1 MNTEQSTQ
9 MIVEQARTMIYENFC
24 FHCHYSSIS
33 GTQNAYAY
41 YEDHKKQ
48 QKELYKSSI
57 PIAIDT
63 NVLLELYGISFKE
76 RNAFL
81 KFINENAH
89 RIIITSQVQTE
100 YMQHRI
106 GAIQSFV
113 KTLKEVEG
121 FPKKIQDTLK
131 QAFDTALSQ
140 LKSNGNRPI
149 VLNDM
154 TDVPNLLKDVR
165 EFLEQN
171 KFEEAFVNE
180 LEQKFAP
187 LSESVKKGVTDSLG
201 KAVYELDDPV
211 LAALSKTTI
220 LDKLSIE
227 EETFL
232 RERYD
237 NLLNDFT
244 QNKQDFNKKDLY
256 TFPGCGDRKKIKEGR
271 DPLGDFIIYH
281 ELLSYMKNRN
291 QDVVYLTNDV
301 AKSDWIKPDGKPF
314 NHYIVDT
321 YINTGH
327 MLYIF
332 NARDFTTL
340 SFEAVAE
347 VDSSESEDST
357 EDVPTTPAEPAPA
370 PVVDNHG
377 EQANASVQQEGGDN
391 SEHEGE
397 REDSLPAETEDS
409 TSEDSPVHET
419 LQRDNNYSY
428 LRDVSKDRFMQELET
443 ALLWAESYGDGYVG
457 KDYFVYSIL
466 GHKRFHFSSSL
477 RMLNA
482 LETEGLVVVTD
493 EEHDGHTV
501 KCLKKGAI
509 AG

>member
-1 MNTEQSTQ
+1 MNTEQT
-9 MIVEQARTMIYENFC
+9 ILPATEQTRTVIDENFC
-24 FHCHYSSIS
+24 FHCHYPSIS
-33 GTQNAYAY
+33 GTQNAFAY

-63 NVLLELYGISFKE
+63 NVLLELYSISFKE

-89 RIIITSQVQTE
+89 RIIITSQVQME
-100 YMQHRI
+100 YMRHRI
-106 GAIQSFV
+106 SAIQSFA

-121 FPKKIQDTLK
+121 FPKKIQDGLK
-131 QAFDTALSQ
+131 QAFDTALNQ

-154 TDVPNLLKDVR
+154 SDVPNLLKDVR
-165 EFLEQN
+165 EFLEQH

-187 LSESVKKGVTDSLG
+187 LAESVKKGVTDSLG
-201 KAVYELDDPV
+201 KAVCELNDPV

-220 LDKLSIE
+220 LENLSVE

-232 RERYD
+232 RERYG

-244 QNKQDFNKKDLY
+244 QNKQDINKKDLY

-271 DPLGDFIIYH
+271 DPLGDFFIYH
-281 ELLSYMKNRN
+281 ELLSYMKNKN

-301 AKSDWIKPDGKPF
+301 TKSDWIKPDGKPF

-347 VDSSESEDST
+347 VDSSESDDST
-357 EDVPTTPAEPAPA
+357 EDALAAPVENVPTMI
-370 PVVDNHG
+370 VDNHG
-377 EQANASVQQEGGDN
+377 ELANAGAQQDGRNHNDHEDSDIGGGDTTN
-391 SEHEGE
+391 EASP
-397 REDSLPAETEDS
+397 RQETVE
-409 TSEDSPVHET
+409 
-419 LQRDNNYSY
+419 RDNNYSY
-428 LRDVSKDRFMQELET
+428 LRDVSRERFMQELET

-477 RMLNA
+477 RMLDA
-482 LETEGLVVVTD
+482 LVTEGLVVVTD
-493 EEHDGHTV
+493 EEHDGHVV
-501 KCLKKGAI
+501 KCLKKA
-509 AG
+509 AV

>member
-1 MNTEQSTQ
+1 MNTEQITQ
-9 MIVEQARTMIYENFC
+9 PVAEQTKTVIGESFC
-24 FHCHYSSIS
+24 FHCHYPSIS
-33 GTQNAYAY
+33 GTQNAFAY

-63 NVLLELYGISFKE
+63 NVLLELYSISFKE

-100 YMQHRI
+100 YMRHRI
-106 GAIQSFV
+106 SAIQSFV

-121 FPKKIQDTLK
+121 FPKKIQDSLK

-154 TDVPNLLKDVR
+154 SDVPNLLKEVR
-165 EFLEQN
+165 EFLEQH

-187 LSESVKKGVTDSLG
+187 LTESVKKGVEDSLG
-201 KAVYELDDPV
+201 KAVYELNDPV
-211 LAALSKTTI
+211 LAALSKTNI
-220 LDKLSIE
+220 LEELSVD

-232 RERYD
+232 RERFD
-237 NLLNDFT
+237 ALMDEFN
-244 QNKQDFNKKDLY
+244 QNIQDINKKDLY
-256 TFPGCGDRKKIKEGR
+256 TFPGCGDRKKLKEGR
-271 DPLGDFIIYH
+271 DPLGDFFIYH
-281 ELLSYMKNRN
+281 ELLSYMKNKN

-301 AKSDWIKPDGKPF
+301 TKSDWIKPDGKPF

-347 VDSSESEDST
+347 VDSSESDDST
-357 EDVPTTPAEPAPA
+357 EDALTEPVEDVPTTT
-370 PVVDNHG
+370 VDNNG
-377 EQANASVQQEGGDN
+377 EQADAGAQQDGGNHNDNEDADVNASAAEGSDTTIEASQRQEPM
-391 SEHEGE
+391 E
-397 REDSLPAETEDS
+397 
-409 TSEDSPVHET
+409 
-419 LQRDNNYSY
+419 RDNNYSY
-428 LRDVSKDRFMQELET
+428 LRDVSKERFMQELET

-477 RMLNA
+477 RMLDA
-482 LETEGLVVVTD
+482 LVSEGLVVVAD
-493 EEHDGHTV
+493 EEHDGHMV
-501 KCLKKGAI
+501 KCLKKA
-509 AG
+509 AV

>member
-1 MNTEQSTQ
+1 MNTEQITQ
-9 MIVEQARTMIYENFC
+9 PVAEQTKTVIGESFC
-24 FHCHYSSIS
+24 FHCHYPSIS
-33 GTQNAYAY
+33 GTQNAFAY

-63 NVLLELYGISFKE
+63 NVLLELYSISFKE

-100 YMQHRI
+100 YMRHRI
-106 GAIQSFV
+106 SAIQSFV

-121 FPKKIQDTLK
+121 FPKKIQDSLK

-154 TDVPNLLKDVR
+154 SDVPNLLKEVR
-165 EFLEQN
+165 EFLEQH

-187 LSESVKKGVTDSLG
+187 LAESVKKGVADSLG
-201 KAVYELDDPV
+201 KAVYELNDPV

-220 LDKLSIE
+220 LEKLSVE

-237 NLLNDFT
+237 NLLNEFT
-244 QNKQDFNKKDLY
+244 QNKQDVNKKDLY

-271 DPLGDFIIYH
+271 DPLGDFFIYH
-281 ELLSYMKNRN
+281 ELLSYMKNKN

-301 AKSDWIKPDGKPF
+301 TKSDWIKPDGKPF

-347 VDSSESEDST
+347 VDSSESDDST
-357 EDVPTTPAEPAPA
+357 EDAQTAPAEAVQTTEA
-370 PVVDNHG
+370 DGN
-377 EQANASVQQEGGDN
+377 NAQVNAGVQQDEGDNTAQERTDGIALMAEGGN
-391 SEHEGE
+391 AANNVSPLQESLE
-397 REDSLPAETEDS
+397 RE
-409 TSEDSPVHET
+409 
-419 LQRDNNYSY
+419 NNYSY
-428 LRDVSKDRFMQELET
+428 LRDVSKERFMQELET
-443 ALLWAESYGDGYVG
+443 ALMWAESYGDGYVG

-466 GHKRFHFSSSL
+466 GHKRFHFSSSFK
-477 RMLNA
+477 M
-482 LETEGLVVVTD
+482 LETLVHEGLVVVVD
-493 EEHDGHTV
+493 EEHDGHMV
-501 KCLKKGAI
+501 KCLKKVAV
-509 AG
+509 